1 MASSNFFTSYSD
13 TNNTDTKAGTSYL
26 TYALKKCTGSGTG
39 CTTSEVALTTD
50 FEKQDFYVF
59 CDAIQRSIIT
69 GVALAIECTVK
80 IDMNNTAIQNT
91 LANIHTLISQGTV
104 AQFNNVMVQFELIT
118 NVESNVLTYTKYN
131 VPVNMKISDLGGA
144 AEDEGEYALELV
156 INGKGTVVSD

>member
-1 MASSNFFTSYSD
+1 MDPIVFQHFL
-13 TNNTDTKAGTSYL
+13 NNREVIKNLALNTGTSSRP
-26 TYALKKCTGSGTG
+26 TFTNM

-104 AQFNNVMVQFELIT
+104 AQFNNQLVQFELINT
-118 NVESNVLTYTKYN
+118 VQEGALTYKKYQ
-131 VPVNMKISDLGGA
+131 VPVCLEFSDLGGA
-144 AEDEGEYALELV
+144 AEDSGEYSLV
-156 INGKGTVVSD
+156 INIIGKGQEVSAAA

>member
-1 MASSNFFTSYSD
+1 MAIDFQFFL
-13 TNNTDTKAGTSYL
+13 NNREIIKNLSLNTGTSQSPKF
-26 TYALKKCTGSGTG
+26 TQM

-104 AQFNNVMVQFELIT
+104 AQFNNQLVQFELIDT
-118 NVESNVLTYTKYN
+118 VQEGALTYKKYQ
-131 VPVNMKISDLGGA
+131 VPVCLEFSDLGGA
-144 AEDEGEYALELV
+144 AEDSGEYSLV
-156 INGKGTVVSD
+156 INIIGKGQEVSAE

>member
-1 MASSNFFTSYSD
+1 MQTDFQFFL
-13 TNNTDTKAGTSYL
+13 NNREIIKNLSLNTGTSQVPKF
-26 TYALKKCTGSGTG
+26 TTM

-104 AQFNNVMVQFELIT
+104 AQFNNQLVQFELIDT
-118 NVESNVLTYTKYN
+118 VEEGALTYKKYQ
-131 VPVNMKISDLGGA
+131 VPVCLEFSDLGGA
-144 AEDEGEYALELV
+144 AEDSGEYSLV
-156 INGKGTVVSD
+156 INIIGKGQEVSAA